1 MIQCSFLIPALD
13 KLWAYA
19 YNFFYET
26 KEDFMM
32 TTVLSKTW
40 PPRIIMFIFTLLLF
54 ASASIAAENKQKW
67 VVLNPEGV
75 VKINAMKVNPH
86 PPTLKGKTVVLRWN
100 GKHNGNHFLDRIGEL
115 LIQKVG
121 DVKVI
126 KSWEV
131 APETVDPITGSEERS
146 REFAKAI
153 GKFKP
158 DLVIGAQS
166 D

>member
-1 MIQCSFLIPALD
+1 MLTTL
-13 KLWAYA
+13 LR
-19 YNFFYET
+19 T
-26 KEDFMM
+26 KGGFMM
-32 TTVLSKTW
+32 TTVLSRTW
-40 PPRIIMFIFTLLLF
+40 PPRILMVIFVLLLF
-54 ASASIAAENKQKW
+54 YAGSIAGENRQTW

-75 VKINAMKVNPH
+75 VKINEMKVNPH
-86 PPTLKGKTVVLRWN
+86 PPTLKGKTVMLRWN
-100 GKHNGNHFLDRIGEL
+100 GKHNGNHFLDRVGEL
-115 LIQKVG
+115 LAEKVG
-121 DVKVI
+121 DVKVV

>member
-1 MIQCSFLIPALD
+1 
-13 KLWAYA
+13 
-19 YNFFYET
+19 
-26 KEDFMM
+26 M
-32 TTVLSKTW
+32 TTVFSKTW
-40 PPRIIMFIFTLLLF
+40 PSRIIIIIFTLLLF
-54 ASASIAAENKQKW
+54 ASVSIAGENRQKST
-67 VVLNPEGV
+67 VLNPEGV
-75 VKINAMKVNPH
+75 VKINEMKVNPH
-86 PPTLKGKTVVLRWN
+86 PTTLKGKTVMLRWN
-100 GKHNGNHFLDRIGEL
+100 GKHNGNHFLDRVGEL
-115 LIQKVG
+115 LAEKVG
-121 DVKVI
+121 DVRVI

>member
-1 MIQCSFLIPALD
+1 
-13 KLWAYA
+13 
-19 YNFFYET
+19 
-26 KEDFMM
+26 MM

-40 PPRIIMFIFTLLLF
+40 PPRIIMMIFTLLLF
-54 ASASIAAENKQKW
+54 ASTSIAAENKQKW

-75 VKINAMKVNPH
+75 VKINEMKVNPH
-86 PPTLKGKTVVLRWN
+86 PPTLKGRTVMLRWN
-100 GKHNGNHFLDRIGEL
+100 GKHNGNHFLDRVGEL
-115 LIQKVG
+115 LVEKVG

>member
-1 MIQCSFLIPALD
+1 
-13 KLWAYA
+13 
-19 YNFFYET
+19 
-26 KEDFMM
+26 MM

-40 PPRIIMFIFTLLLF
+40 PPRIIMMIFTLLLF
-54 ASASIAAENKQKW
+54 ASTSIAAENKQKW

-75 VKINAMKVNPH
+75 VKINEMKVNPH
-86 PPTLKGKTVVLRWN
+86 PPTLKGKTVMLRWN
-100 GKHNGNHFLDRIGEL
+100 GKHNGNHFLDRVGQL
-115 LIQKVG
+115 LVEKVG

>member
-1 MIQCSFLIPALD
+1 MMI
-13 KLWAYA
+13 
-19 YNFFYET
+19 
-26 KEDFMM
+26 
-32 TTVLSKTW
+32 
-40 PPRIIMFIFTLLLF
+40 IFTLLLF
-54 ASASIAAENKQKW
+54 TSVSTAAESKQKW

-75 VKINAMKVNPH
+75 VKINEMKINPH
-86 PPTLKGKTVVLRWN
+86 PTTLKGKTVMLRWN
-100 GKHNGNHFLDRIGEL
+100 GKHNGNHFLDRVGEL
-115 LIQKVG
+115 LVEKVG

-146 REFAKAI
+146 REFAEAI

>member
-1 MIQCSFLIPALD
+1 MMI
-13 KLWAYA
+13 
-19 YNFFYET
+19 
-26 KEDFMM
+26 
-32 TTVLSKTW
+32 
-40 PPRIIMFIFTLLLF
+40 IFTLLLF
-54 ASASIAAENKQKW
+54 TSVSTATESKQKW

-75 VKINAMKVNPH
+75 VKINPMKVNPH
-86 PPTLKGKTVVLRWN
+86 PSTLKGKTVMLRWN
-100 GKHNGNHFLDRIGEL
+100 GKHNGNHFLDRVGEL
-115 LIQKVG
+115 LVQRVG

-153 GKFKP
+153 GKFNP

>member
-1 MIQCSFLIPALD
+1 MA
-13 KLWAYA
+13 
-19 YNFFYET
+19 
-26 KEDFMM
+26 
-32 TTVLSKTW
+32 TVLSKTW
-40 PPRIIMFIFTLLLF
+40 PPRIVTIIFALLLF
-54 ASASIAAENKQKW
+54 TSASIAGENRQKW

-86 PPTLKGKTVVLRWN
+86 PPTLKGKTVMLRWN
-100 GKHNGNHFLDRIGEL
+100 GKHNGNHFLDRVGEL
-115 LIQKVG
+115 LVEKVG

-146 REFAKAI
+146 REFARAI

>member
-1 MIQCSFLIPALD
+1 
-13 KLWAYA
+13 
-19 YNFFYET
+19 
-26 KEDFMM
+26 MM
-32 TTVLSKTW
+32 TTVFSKMW
-40 PPRIIMFIFTLLLF
+40 PPRILVIVFTLLLF
-54 ASASIAAENKQKW
+54 VSASFAGENGQKW

-75 VKINAMKVNPH
+75 VKIDEMKVNLH
-86 PPTLKGKTVVLRWN
+86 PPTLKGKTVMLRWN
-100 GKHNGNHFLDRIGEL
+100 GKHNGDHFLDRVGQL
-115 LIQKVG
+115 LVEKVG
-121 DVKVI
+121 DVRVI

-146 REFAKAI
+146 KEFAKAI

>member
-1 MIQCSFLIPALD
+1 MI
-13 KLWAYA
+13 
-19 YNFFYET
+19 
-26 KEDFMM
+26 
-32 TTVLSKTW
+32 TVLSKTW
-40 PPRIIMFIFTLLLF
+40 PPRIVMIIFALLLF
-54 ASASIAAENKQKW
+54 TSASIAEENRQKW

-86 PPTLKGKTVVLRWN
+86 PTTLRGKTVVLRWN
-100 GKHNGNHFLDRIGEL
+100 GKHNGNHFLDRVGEL
-115 LIQKVG
+115 LVERVG

-153 GKFKP
+153 EKFKP

>member
-1 MIQCSFLIPALD
+1 
-13 KLWAYA
+13 
-19 YNFFYET
+19 
-26 KEDFMM
+26 M
-32 TTVLSKTW
+32 TILA
-40 PPRIIMFIFTLLLF
+40 FLLF
-54 ASASIAAENKQKW
+54 TSASIAQENRQKW

-86 PPTLKGKTVVLRWN
+86 PTTLRGKTVVLRWN
-100 GKHNGNHFLDRIGEL
+100 GKHNGNHFLDRVGEL
-115 LIQKVG
+115 LVERVG

-153 GKFKP
+153 EKFKP

>member
-1 MIQCSFLIPALD
+1 
-13 KLWAYA
+13 
-19 YNFFYET
+19 
-26 KEDFMM
+26 MM
-32 TTVLSKTW
+32 TRVLSKTW
-40 PPRIIMFIFTLLLF
+40 PPRIILIIFTLLLF
-54 ASASIAAENKQKW
+54 ASAAIAGENKQKW

-75 VKINAMKVNPH
+75 VKINAMKVNLH

-115 LIQKVG
+115 LIERVG

-146 REFAKAI
+146 KEFARAI

-158 DLVIGAQS
+158 DLVIGVQS

>member
-1 MIQCSFLIPALD
+1 
-13 KLWAYA
+13 
-19 YNFFYET
+19 
-26 KEDFMM
+26 M
-32 TTVLSKTW
+32 TTVLSKIWLPNIVMT
-40 PPRIIMFIFTLLLF
+40 ILAFLLF
-54 ASASIAAENKQKW
+54 TSASIAQENRQKW

-86 PPTLKGKTVVLRWN
+86 PTTLRGKTVVLRWN
-100 GKHNGNHFLDRIGEL
+100 GKHNGNHFLDRVGEL
-115 LIQKVG
+115 LVERVG

-153 GKFKP
+153 EKFKP

>member
-1 MIQCSFLIPALD
+1 MIILAF
-13 KLWAYA
+13 
-19 YNFFYET
+19 
-26 KEDFMM
+26 
-32 TTVLSKTW
+32 
-40 PPRIIMFIFTLLLF
+40 LLF
-54 ASASIAAENKQKW
+54 ASVSMAKENRQKW
-67 VVLNPEGV
+67 KVLNPEGV
-75 VKINAMKVNPH
+75 VKINEMKVNPH
-86 PPTLKGKTVVLRWN
+86 PPTLKGKTVMLRWN
-100 GKHNGNHFLDRIGEL
+100 GKHNGNHFLDRVGEL
-115 LIQKVG
+115 LVEKVG

-146 REFAKAI
+146 REFAKTI

>member
-1 MIQCSFLIPALD
+1 
-13 KLWAYA
+13 
-19 YNFFYET
+19 
-26 KEDFMM
+26 M

-40 PPRIIMFIFTLLLF
+40 PPRIIIIIFTLLLF
-54 ASASIAAENKQKW
+54 ASASIAGENRQKW

-75 VKINAMKVNPH
+75 VKINVMKVNPH

-100 GKHNGNHFLDRIGEL
+100 GKHNGNHFLDRVGEL
-115 LIQKVG
+115 LVEKVG

-146 REFAKAI
+146 KEFAKAM

-158 DLVIGAQS
+158 DLVIGVQS